1 MKDRRRNGLS
11 FVEILV
17 IIALAV
23 VGTLL
28 LHHRFG
34 SLGFSAWHSDGAAA
48 GESRQAEAWD
58 RDSLYQA
65 LHGALEA
72 VEEEIVFPYDCSDML
87 FGVYKEVLADHPEL
101 FWLSGGGTFVK
112 KTAGTYVTVEFR
124 PEILIDREEILTRRA
139 AVEERAGEIL
149 ARCAE
154 GETLWDRLLLL
165 HDILVDETDYDE
177 AAAEAMTEDYT
188 GSDMLSQSTSAYGA
202 LVNRRAVCSGYA
214 AAFQLIAGRMGAE
227 CRRVQGT
234 ELKTGAPHEWN
245 VVLLDGDWVQVDV
258 TWDDP
263 VFAGETPDRYRS
275 YDYFCITTEEILL
288 NHVPDDPAAMPD
300 CASGRWSYYAR
311 AGCTLDA
318 YDPDVVA
325 RIIAAQAGCDCVFL
339 KFPSEEDA
347 EDALARLLNGQEV
360 FEIPALEERGVKS
373 AGGAASEMG
382 TVCLWF
388 FA

>member
-1 MKDRRRNGLS
+1 MKDKRRSGLS
-11 FVEILV
+11 FPEILV

-23 VGTLL
+23 IGTVF

-34 SLGFSAWHSDGAAA
+34 SIGLSAGSREGVTSGENHAAA
-48 GESRQAEAWD
+48 VWD
-58 RDSLYQA
+58 RDSLYAELHKA
-65 LHGALEA
+65 LAGL
-72 VEEEIVFPYDCSDML
+72 EEEIVFPYDCSDVL
-87 FGVYKEVLADHPEL
+87 FDVYKEVLADHPEL

-112 KTAGTYVTVEFR
+112 KTSGEDVTVEFR
-124 PEILIDREEILTRRA
+124 PEILIEKEEILTRRTA
-139 AVEERAGEIL
+139 MEERAGEIL
-149 ARCAE
+149 ARCSS

-177 AAAEAMTEDYT
+177 AAAEAMTEDFA
-188 GSDMLSQSTSAYGA
+188 GNDLLGQSTSAYGT

-245 VVLLDGDWVQVDV
+245 VVLLEGDWVQVDV

-275 YDYFCITTEEILL
+275 YDYFCVTTEEILL
-288 NHVPDDPAAMPD
+288 NHVPDDPASVPS
-300 CASGRWSYYAR
+300 CTSRKWSYYVKK
-311 AGCTLDA
+311 GCTLDA
-318 YDPDVVA
+318 YDPDAIA
-325 RIIAAQAGCDCVFL
+325 RIIAEQAEGDCVFL
-339 KFPSEEDA
+339 KFPTEGDA

-360 FEIPALEERGVKS
+360 FEIPAVEERGVKS
-373 AGGAASEMG
+373 VGGASSEMG

-388 FA
+388 FT

>member
-1 MKDRRRNGLS
+1 MKDKRRNGLS
-11 FVEILV
+11 FFEILV
-17 IIALAV
+17 MIALAV
-23 VGTLL
+23 IASFF

-34 SLGFSAWHSDGAAA
+34 SFDLPARLTDGAAA
-48 GESRQAEAWD
+48 MESQKTEAWD
-58 RDSLYQA
+58 RDSLYKTLQGAFEA
-65 LHGALEA
+65 L
-72 VEEEIVFPYDCSDML
+72 EEEIVLPYDCSDEL
-87 FGVYKEVLADHPEL
+87 FDVYKEVLADHPEL

-112 KTAGTYVTVEFR
+112 KTSGTDVTVEFR
-124 PEILIDREEILTRRA
+124 PEILMDREEILTRRA

-149 ARCAE
+149 ERCAG

-177 AAAEAMTEDYT
+177 AAAEAMTEEYT
-188 GSDMLSQSTSAYGA
+188 GSDALSQSTSAYGA

-245 VVLLDGDWVQVDV
+245 VVLLDGDWVQMDV

-275 YDYFCITTEEILL
+275 YDYFCVTTEEILL
-288 NHVPDDPAAMPD
+288 NHVPDDPAALPE
-300 CASGRWSYYAR
+300 CTSRRWSYYVR
-311 AGCTLDA
+311 TGCTLDA
-318 YDPDVVA
+318 YDPAVIA
-325 RIIAAQAGCDCVFL
+325 RIIAEQADGDCAFL

-360 FEIPALEERGVKS
+360 FEIPVLAERGVKS

-388 FA
+388 FT